1 MELLVIRHAIA
12 EDREVF
18 AATHQDDALRPLTVK
33 GRRRFA
39 EAVRGLRTLV
49 ESIDVL
55 ATSAL
60 ARAIQTGEIVAEA
73 YDLTRATQLGE
84 LAPEADPASL
94 PSWLRRHG
102 ARSMVA
108 IVGHEPHLS
117 RLVEYLLTRSP
128 GRGFVSLKKGGA
140 CLLSFEKSAEPG
152 RAELRW
158 LLTAAQLRSMR

>member
-18 AATHQDDALRPLTVK
+18 AGTGKDDAARPLTAK
-33 GRRRFA
+33 GRRRF
-39 EAVRGLRTLV
+39 EESTRGLRTIV
-49 ESIDVL
+49 ETIDVL
-55 ATSAL
+55 ATSTL
-60 ARAIQTGEIVAEA
+60 ARAIETAEILAAE
-73 YDLTRATQLGE
+73 YQLGRATQLGE
-84 LAPEADPASL
+84 LTPEADPASL
-94 PSWLRRHG
+94 PPWLRRHRTR
-102 ARSMVA
+102 AMVA

-140 CLLSFEKSAEPG
+140 CLLAFDKAIEPG

-158 LLTAAQLRSMR
+158 LLTAAQLRRMG